1 MAKAHDTWKVLP
13 HGPLEKLSDRVWRL
27 QGSLEGMPLQRVM
40 TIARRSD
47 ETLVVHNPICVE
59 DGVQAEIERLGTIAT
74 LVVPNGWHRLDAKVF
89 HARYP
94 AARVI
99 CPPGARAKVTD
110 VVPVTGTYAD
120 EPADPNVWF
129 ETLDGVRGAEGVMF
143 VRDGSGVTIVLNDIL
158 FNMPHRSGVSGF
170 ILRHIM
176 ASSGGPKLSRIGRWF
191 LAKDKPALKACFE
204 RLAATPDLVR
214 IVVSHHEVI
223 ASEPGKVLGSVAAS
237 L

>member
-1 MAKAHDTWKVLP
+1 MAKAHASWTVLT
-13 HGPLEKLSDRVWRL
+13 HGPLEKLSERVWRL
-27 QGSLEGMPLQRVM
+27 EGSLERMPLQRVM

-47 ETLVVHNPICVE
+47 DALVVHNPICVE
-59 DGVQAEIERLGTIAT
+59 DGVLDRLGTIAT

-89 HARYP
+89 HERYP

-99 CPPGARAKVTD
+99 CPPGARDKVAE
-110 VVPVTGTYAD
+110 VVPVTATYAD

-129 ETLDGVRGAEGVMF
+129 ETLDGVRGAEGAMF
-143 VRDGSGVTIVLNDIL
+143 VRDGSGVTIVLNDIV
-158 FNMPHRSGVSGF
+158 FNMPHRSGMQGF

-176 ASSGGPKLSRIGRWF
+176 GSSGGPKITRIGRWF
-191 LAKDKPALKACFE
+191 VAKDKPALKACLE
-204 RLAATPDLVR
+204 RLASTPDLTR

-223 ASEPGKVLGSVAAS
+223 DQEPGKVLSAIAAR